1 MAPPRIPDSVIK
13 TIEIMWAENP
23 SQTATEVFAK
33 FRRRHNDK
41 ISLRTV
47 QGIVR
52 QMRKTSGHRSY
63 PRVEW
68 MPWRNE
74 IESRE
79 DGAYLL
85 TLDAIKIAYSGRH
98 LYQHEANWGR
108 RIRSALDG
116 LKPWEQSVFVYEYAR
131 REEHQYVFKLDQ
143 VYTAD
148 LDGLLAYQ
156 PWKAGHQ
163 HAYEAAVSAGVV
175 ERPLEWEFAE
185 SLDSFYAIGEF
196 GKGHTDFPPYKTT
209 GFSNWF
215 LAQLMFLR
223 EPVIPARIHDMKP
236 SLESLESLLGPVA
249 EFWGALVIPGRSE
262 EHSVAP
268 EGANHEG

>member
-13 TIEIMWAENP
+13 TIEIIWAENP

-33 FRRRHNDK
+33 FRRHHNDK

-85 TLDAIKIAYSGRH
+85 VLDAIKMAYSSRH
-98 LYQHEANWGR
+98 LYQHEAKWGR

-175 ERPLEWEFAE
+175 ERPLHWEFEE
-185 SLDSFYAIGEF
+185 SPGSFDAIWEY
-196 GKGHTDFPPYKTT
+196 GKGRGDFPPYKT
-209 GFSNWF
+209 GMSAWF

-223 EPVIPARIHDMKP
+223 EPVTPARIRNMKFSP
-236 SLESLESLLGPVA
+236 EFLLGPVA
-249 EFWGALVIPGRSE
+249 EFWGVLVIPDPSE